1 MTQHQPSS
9 GRAGKSFFSAGGL
22 LLVLIIL
29 ILINVIFSKMNL
41 RWDATRDK
49 LYSLSPGTKEILSTL
64 KHDTVLKLFYTRDDT
79 HTPVQMKTY
88 ARRMMDFLSEYE
100 KHGGDRLTIEHI
112 DPEPDSEAEEEA
124 VRYGMNG
131 VDLPTGERIYFGLV
145 AVAADQEAAIPMLDP
160 NREEQLEYD
169 ITRAIARVQSPERQ
183 TIGIITSLPVFGM
196 PMGMPMMDLQQSDG
210 MEPWMFVSELRK
222 DYEVREVSPTG
233 DKIDDSVDLLM
244 IIHPKELSP
253 GLQYAVDQYVLKGKN
268 LMVFVDPFSV
278 GDDPR
283 MPSKASSG
291 MEALFKAWG
300 IEMDLGK
307 AVTDFDLVTRLRGQ
321 DNQVES
327 NPLWLSI
334 PSRLLNRENIITAQ
348 LESLLLPVA
357 GAVTKASESP
367 YAYETLVQSS
377 ANASLTD
384 TMMVRFGAEALRR
397 DFKPVGKPFDLAAR
411 ITGTFKSAFP
421 DGKPDTGG
429 EAPTEGGAAEA
440 PTADSGHLKEG
451 KRPATL
457 VIVGDADLL
466 FDSYYVSH
474 QNFLGFKISQMF
486 NDNLNFVLNSQE
498 LLVGSQAL
506 IDIRSRGKFERPF
519 TRVQELES
527 AAQARWLVR
536 EQELMRKVE
545 ETNQKLAQL
554 ERQKDA
560 TQRLIVSDA
569 QEAEIRKF
577 QEERRRINQELKTV
591 RRNLRADIESLGNTV
606 KFINIFL
613 MVFVVAGAGIV
624 YGMRLRRM
632 SRRQAS
638 EPSVHRDRE

>member
-9 GRAGKSFFSAGGL
+9 GHAGKSFFSAGGL

-29 ILINVIFSKMNL
+29 ILVNVIFSRVNL

-49 LYSLSPGTKEILSTL
+49 LYSLSPGTREILSTL
-64 KHDTVLKLFYTRDDT
+64 KHDTVLKLFYSRDDA
-79 HTPVQMKTY
+79 HAPVHIKNY

-100 KHGGDRLTIEHI
+100 KHGSGRLTIEHI

-124 VRYGMNG
+124 VNYGISG
-131 VDLPTGERIYFGLV
+131 VDLPAGERIYFGLA

-196 PMGMPMMDLQQSDG
+196 PMMNLQQGGG
-210 MEPWMFVSELRK
+210 MEPWMFVSELKK
-222 DYEVREVSPTG
+222 DYEVREISPTG
-233 DKIDDSVDLLM
+233 DKIDESVDLLM
-244 IIHPKELSP
+244 IIHPKELNP

-268 LMVFVDPFSV
+268 LMVFADPFSV
-278 GDDPR
+278 SDDPR
-283 MPSKASSG
+283 MPSKASTG
-291 MEALFKAWG
+291 MEPLFKAWG

-334 PSRLLNRENIITAQ
+334 PSQFLNRENIITAQ

-357 GAVTKASESP
+357 GTVAKAPDSP
-367 YAYETLVQSS
+367 YTCETLVQSS
-377 ANASLTD
+377 PNAALTD

-397 DFKPVGKPFDLAAR
+397 DFKPAGKPFDLAVQ
-411 ITGTFKSAFP
+411 ISGTFKSAFP
-421 DGKPDTGG
+421 DGKPDDAG
-429 EAPTEGGAAEA
+429 EIPAEA
-440 PTADSGHLKEG
+440 GTGTEKTAAADAGHLKEG
-451 KRPATL
+451 RGPATL
-457 VIVGDADLL
+457 VVIGDADLL

-486 NDNLNFVLNSQE
+486 NDNLNFVLNSHE
-498 LLVGSQAL
+498 LLVGSRAL

-519 TRVQELES
+519 TRVQELER

-545 ETNQKLAQL
+545 ETNQKLAQI
-554 ERQKDA
+554 EQQKDA
-560 TQRLIVSDA
+560 SQRLIVSEA

-624 YGMRLRRM
+624 YGLRLRRM
-632 SRRQAS
+632 SRRRTPD
-638 EPSVHRDRE
+638 PSVHGDRE

>member
-29 ILINVIFSKMNL
+29 VLVNVIFSRVNL

-49 LYSLSPGTKEILSTL
+49 LYSLSPGTREILSTL
-64 KHDTVLKLFYTRDDT
+64 RHDTVLKLFYSRDDA
-79 HTPVQMKTY
+79 HTPVHIQNY
-88 ARRMMDFLSEYE
+88 ARRMMDFLEEYE
-100 KHGGDRLTIEHI
+100 KHGGGRIRIESI

-124 VRYGMNG
+124 VRYGISGM
-131 VDLPTGERIYFGLV
+131 DLPTGERIYFGLAV
-145 AVAADQEAAIPMLDP
+145 VAADQEATIPMLDP

-196 PMGMPMMDLQQSDG
+196 PMMNLQQG
-210 MEPWMFVSELRK
+210 GEMEPWMFVSELKK
-222 DYEVREVSPTG
+222 DYEVREISPTG

-268 LMVFVDPFSV
+268 LMVFADPFSV
-278 GDDPR
+278 SDDPR
-283 MPSKASSG
+283 MPSKASTG

-334 PSRLLNRENIITAQ
+334 PSEFLNRENIITAQ

-357 GAVTKASESP
+357 GAVAKAPDSP
-367 YAYETLVQSS
+367 YTCETLVQSS
-377 ANASLTD
+377 ANAALTD
-384 TMMVRFGAEALRR
+384 TMMVRFGADALRR
-397 DFKPVGKPFDLAAR
+397 DFKPVGKPFDLAVQVS
-411 ITGTFKSAFP
+411 GTFKSAFP
-421 DGKPDTGG
+421 DGKPDAAG
-429 EAPTEGGAAEA
+429 EIPAEGGAAKA
-440 PTADSGHLKEG
+440 PAPDAGHLKEG
-451 KRPATL
+451 KGPATL
-457 VIVGDADLL
+457 VVIGDADLL
-466 FDSYYVSH
+466 FDNYYVSH

-486 NDNLNFVLNSQE
+486 NDNLNFVLNGNE
-498 LLVGSQAL
+498 LLVGSRAL

-519 TRVQELES
+519 TRVQELER

-536 EQELMRKVE
+536 EQELMRKAE
-545 ETNQKLAQL
+545 ETNQKLAQI
-554 ERQKDA
+554 EQQKDA
-560 TQRLIVSDA
+560 SQRLIVSEA

-624 YGMRLRRM
+624 YGLRLRRM
-632 SRRQAS
+632 SRLQS
-638 EPSVHRDRE
+638 PDPSVHRDRE

>member
-29 ILINVIFSKMNL
+29 VLVNVIFSRVNL

-49 LYSLSPGTKEILSTL
+49 LYSLSPGTREILSTL
-64 KHDTVLKLFYTRDDT
+64 RHDTVLKLFYSRDDA
-79 HTPVQMKTY
+79 HTPVHIQNY
-88 ARRMMDFLSEYE
+88 ARRMMDFLEEYE
-100 KHGGDRLTIEHI
+100 KHGGGRIRIESI

-124 VRYGMNG
+124 VRYGISGM
-131 VDLPTGERIYFGLV
+131 DLPTGERIYFGLA

-196 PMGMPMMDLQQSDG
+196 PMMNLQQGGG
-210 MEPWMFVSELRK
+210 MEPWMFVSELKK
-222 DYEVREVSPTG
+222 DYDVREISPTG

-268 LMVFVDPFSV
+268 LMVFADPFSV
-278 GDDPR
+278 SDDPR
-283 MPSKASSG
+283 MPSKASTG

-334 PSRLLNRENIITAQ
+334 PSEFLNRENIITAQ

-357 GAVTKASESP
+357 GAVAKAPDSP
-367 YAYETLVQSS
+367 YTCETLVQSS
-377 ANASLTD
+377 ANAALTD
-384 TMMVRFGAEALRR
+384 TMMVRFGADALRR
-397 DFKPVGKPFDLAAR
+397 DFKPFGKPFDLAVQVS
-411 ITGTFKSAFP
+411 GTFKSAFP
-421 DGKPDTGG
+421 DSKPDAAG
-429 EAPTEGGAAEA
+429 EIPAEGGAAKA
-440 PTADSGHLKEG
+440 PAPDAGHLKEG
-451 KRPATL
+451 KGPATL
-457 VIVGDADLL
+457 VVIGDADLL
-466 FDSYYVSH
+466 FDNYYVSH

-486 NDNLNFVLNSQE
+486 NDNLNFVLNGNE
-498 LLVGSQAL
+498 LLVGSRAL

-519 TRVQELES
+519 TRVQELER

-536 EQELMRKVE
+536 EQELMRKAE
-545 ETNQKLAQL
+545 ETNQKLAQI
-554 ERQKDA
+554 EQQKDA
-560 TQRLIVSDA
+560 SQRLIVSEA

-624 YGMRLRRM
+624 YGLRLRRM
-632 SRRQAS
+632 SRLQAPD
-638 EPSVHRDRE
+638 PSVHRDRE